1 MISSKLCANRKLHVC
16 LKWLVI
22 VVIFGIYFII
32 LLRESIA
39 ALEVTNKKANY
50 VEEVQLFIRYTKIK
64 NKL

>member
-1 MISSKLCANRKLHVC
+1 MISSKLCANRKLQIG
-16 LKWLVI
+16 LKWIVI

-50 VEEVQLFIRYTKIK
+50 AEEVAEL
-64 NKL
+64 L